1 VPDGSGVSPEGFR
14 VVGRRVGE
22 GFGLLG
28 CKARV
33 GQQAPAQVLLPPDF
47 FFHRWFVASVPPC

>member
-1 VPDGSGVSPEGFR
+1 VSPEGFR